1 MFRWTCPKWTH
12 HFNPRSREGSD
23 VFSPQFGAGSTSFQS
38 TLPRRE
44 RLFMLRILWFFSFY
58 FNPRSREGSDEDV
71 EFLQKYLQDFNP
83 RSREGSDLYQS
94 RILFLKFLFQ
104 STLPRRERLFNHLA
118 IHIYF
123 HDFNPR
129 SREGS
134 DADGSCI
141 QHPSI
146 WISIHAPAK
155 GATRMRYAASCGFY
169 ISIHAPA
176 KGATLQKM
184 PQPIFVLRF
193 QSTLPRRERRGI
205 IWCITK
211 DSRFQSTLP
220 RRERLPQIC

>member
-58 FNPRSREGSDEDV
+58 
-71 EFLQKYLQDFNP
+71 FNP

-176 KGATLQKM
+176 KGATM
-184 PQPIFVLRF
+184 
-193 QSTLPRRERRGI
+193 
-205 IWCITK
+205 
-211 DSRFQSTLP
+211 
-220 RRERLPQIC
+220 